1 MASRVGQFCIS
12 VTDLQRSEDF
22 YTRVL
27 GLVTQQRI
35 EIPEAS
41 EIVLGAEGSDGK
53 IQLAQKTAQQSAIDH
68 GDEALWKFYL
78 YTDDIAAIYDAA
90 MDYGCVSEMPPTP
103 LAKWPV
109 TVAMILDPDGYRIE
123 LIQSMS
129 QEKSSAK

>member
-12 VTDLQRSEDF
+12 VTDLDRSEDF

-35 EIPEAS
+35 EIPEAR
-41 EIVLGAEGSDGK
+41 ELVLGAEGSDGK
-53 IQLAQKTAQQSAIDH
+53 IQLAQKTAQQSPIDH

-78 YTDDIAAIYDAA
+78 YTDDIEAIYRAA
-90 MDYGCVSEMPPTP
+90 MEYGCVCETPPT
-103 LAKWPV
+103 LLSQWPV
-109 TVAMILDPDGYRIE
+109 TIAMILDPDGYRIE

-129 QEKSSAK
+129 Q